1 MEAVLHQVLDRF
13 PRLGE
18 KIFNQL
24 DNQNLTKC
32 KEIDN
37 SLNEFLKENK
47 VLWMRMIKKY
57 NVNHMEFKDDWKSVM
72 EKVPVE
78 NVEELALAVEQ
89 FYTQRPY
96 ETRLSYQNSP
106 HHFAAVCGSLSLCK
120 LIAQKTLV
128 LNPPRR
134 DGLTPLHFAA
144 QEGHFDVCKY
154 IIDHLD
160 GDKNPPSVL
169 PPNAPL
175 PPCKVWDRRTPLHE
189 AASQGNLAVFKYIAD
204 RTSNKNPGSDNGRT
218 PLHNAAAN
226 GHIQIVKSMMNLIE
240 EQNKLDPRMFLLSMN
255 KNVKDNLDLT
265 PMHLAVQN
273 GHYEICK
280 VLIDYG
286 ADPNPTTGRG
296 TSALDMA
303 GSNKEIQDLILKK
316 PEKI

>member
-1 MEAVLHQVLDRF
+1 MEKVLNRVLERF
-13 PRLGE
+13 PNLGLE
-18 KIFNQL
+18 IFNNL
-24 DNQNLTKC
+24 DNQNLNKCREVSRSHRKFLEDEKLLWIRRLTKYYV
-32 KEIDN
+32 D
-37 SLNEFLKENK
+37 
-47 VLWMRMIKKY
+47 
-57 NVNHMEFKDDWKSVM
+57 HPEFKKEWKLVM

-78 NVEELALAVEQ
+78 IVKKLALAVEQ

-96 ETRLSYQNSP
+96 ETRLSYQHSP

-240 EQNKLDPRMFLLSMN
+240 EQNKLDPRMFLVSMN